1 MSKTSIN
8 KNESELDKMKRES
21 LEWIDRYGKTA
32 PPFISVAI
40 NAFSQL
46 PAVTDEDIAEWANS
60 VDIVSALNS
69 SFVSTED
76 DISPF
81 EWAVFAAKAMRDG
94 LIPASGNTV
103 KEEENKVKFLI
114 NDVCKWEDSPGYD
127 SLEKTLSDKYFVRF
141 KNYISST
148 PNIKQGEKESL
159 PYPNPISKH
168 QTDINIG
175 WMRAMKYMKNQPIK
189 DITDEDLNSF
199 LNYLRLREYNFLSPI
214 LNSQIIFDYKEW
226 MRSKM
231 KS

>member
-1 MSKTSIN
+1 MKKDKIN
-8 KNESELDKMKRES
+8 QSVQPDLDCGIYE
-21 LEWIDRYGKTA
+21 
-32 PPFISVAI
+32 
-40 NAFSQL
+40 
-46 PAVTDEDIAEWANS
+46 
-60 VDIVSALNS
+60 
-69 SFVSTED
+69 
-76 DISPF
+76 
-81 EWAVFAAKAMRDG
+81 
-94 LIPASGNTV
+94 
-103 KEEENKVKFLI
+103 
-114 NDVCKWEDSPGYD
+114 
-127 SLEKTLSDKYFVRF
+127 
-141 KNYISST
+141 
-148 PNIKQGEKESL
+148 EKESL